1 LIYWPAIAIGR
12 FARFAIRRV
21 RPGGGSAL
29 PGLIV
34 SKIAPGLLARTM
46 RAFPKGL
53 VVITGSAGKSTT
65 TKMAVSILRAHGLKV
80 FTNPST
86 ANIAQGFFSTIVE
99 QSDLSG
105 KIAGDV
111 AVLEMDEGHAAEITR
126 SISPDF
132 VTILNVLDD
141 QLDRFIDPSS
151 VRDKLLEVANRASI
165 GLILNVD
172 DQNIAWI
179 NERIDSASAAVRHY
193 VDVIDQ
199 VKESTP
205 HGLGYS
211 NTYLDAIPVPETTS
225 AIVSLSGRDCEV
237 LLDGEPLS
245 LTLPSRGLHFAL
257 DALAALQTAKAFLG
271 QSFNTEL
278 AVQTLNEMPPVFAR
292 GEMVQIDGQLVEFI
306 LVQNPTSF
314 QLNLDALPQ
323 APERLMIA
331 IGRDVHDPSWLWT
344 VDYSKL
350 QRVDVVSGFNASEMA
365 LCLRYN
371 NIACAGVTDD
381 LRIAFDQFLALP
393 SPQSGVKTVLFSA
406 DAMRR
411 SRRML
416 GFTSPEDVE
425 RS

>member
-1 LIYWPAIAIGR
+1 MIYWPAIAIGR
-12 FARFAIRRV
+12 LARFAIRRV

-34 SKIAPGLLARTM
+34 SKIAPGLLAKTLK
-46 RAFPKGL
+46 AFPKGL

-65 TKMAVSILRAHGLKV
+65 TKMVVSILRAHGLQV

-99 QSDLSG
+99 QSNISG

-126 SISPDF
+126 LISPDF

-151 VRDKLLEVANRASI
+151 VRDKLLEVANRATS

-179 NERIDSASAAVRHY
+179 NARIENSSSAVRHY
-193 VDVIDQ
+193 IDVNDQ

-211 NTYLDAIPVPETTS
+211 NTYLDAIPVPETDS

-237 LLDGEPLS
+237 TLDGERLS
-245 LTLPSRGLHFAL
+245 LSLPSRGLHFAL
-257 DALAALQTAKAFLG
+257 DALAALQTAKAFLAE
-271 QSFNTEL
+271 SFNSEL
-278 AVQTLNEMPPVFAR
+278 AVDR
-292 GEMVQIDGQLVEFI
+292 K
-306 LVQNPTSF
+306 S
-314 QLNLDALPQ
+314 
-323 APERLMIA
+323 
-331 IGRDVHDPSWLWT
+331 
-344 VDYSKL
+344 
-350 QRVDVVSGFNASEMA
+350 VV
-365 LCLRYN
+365 
-371 NIACAGVTDD
+371 
-381 LRIAFDQFLALP
+381 
-393 SPQSGVKTVLFSA
+393 
-406 DAMRR
+406 
-411 SRRML
+411 
-416 GFTSPEDVE
+416 
-425 RS
+425 